1 MLCCFA
7 LLVQNSLLTPELR
20 FWCCCSMAK
29 RLGAQLQILT
39 VQLGEGKDCKVAEVL
54 VRAPTPDPV
63 EVRGM

>member
-1 MLCCFA
+1 
-7 LLVQNSLLTPELR
+7 
-20 FWCCCSMAK
+20 MAK